1 MLIYECGCLTA
12 LYKQSKFNI
21 ATEWRSKLDEFA
33 RDNGIQTFNP
43 AITYLSERSYNFDPK
58 LCVDQNRYYLD
69 KADILVAQLDYIH
82 LSPGSIWELT
92 YAKEKKNIPV
102 LAFGQEPSWS
112 PHIMNC
118 VSILV
123 KDIDEV
129 INILITMFNQS
140 FKK

>member
-1 MLIYECGCLTA
+1 MFIYECGCLTA
-12 LYKQSKFNI
+12 LYKQNKFSI
-21 ATEWRSKLDEFA
+21 ATEWRDKLDLFSK
-33 RDNGIQTFNP
+33 DNGIQTFNP
-43 AITYLSERSYNFDPK
+43 AITYLNERNHDYNPR

-92 YAKEKKNIPV
+92 YACEKKNIPV
-102 LAFGQEPSWS
+102 IAFGEETSWS

-118 VSILV
+118 VSTMC

-129 INILITMFNQS
+129 IEILTNMFSQS
-140 FKK
+140 FK